1 MAVQTDVYLKGKF
14 DRGKY
19 PTSTDYAD
27 LIDSCINSNVPT
39 GAKII
44 VASVGKSGN
53 YSTDNNGVYYIDSFL
68 YNSSANYCVLT
79 SSQTTELHNGGEGT
93 CVIVLNAATSPI
105 VIRVEDHFKDYGDY
119 YNPSNPVIE
128 TREITIMPGGSVMLA
143 KVGMHYSGGYIP
155 VVSLVGTAI
164 QSAELSIS
172 GT

>member
-14 DRGKY
+14 NKGKY
-19 PTSTDYAD
+19 PTSTDYSD
-27 LIDSCINSNVPT
+27 LIDSCINTNVTP

-44 VASVGKSGN
+44 VAQVGKNNN
-53 YSTDNNGVYYIDSFL
+53 YSIDTNGVYYIDSFQ
-68 YNSSANYCVLT
+68 YNSAASYSVLT
-79 SSQTTELHNGGEGT
+79 SSQTTDLYNGGEGT
-93 CVIVLNAATSPI
+93 CVIVFNATSSPI
-105 VIRVEDHFKDYGDY
+105 VIRVENHFDYYYGD
-119 YNPSNPVIE
+119 NPMIDL
-128 TREITIMPGGSVMLA
+128 REITIEPGGSVMLA

>member
-39 GAKII
+39 GTKII
-44 VASVGKSGN
+44 VVPVGMNNS
-53 YSTDNNGVYYIDSFL
+53 YSTDDNGVYYIDSFL
-68 YNSSANYCVLT
+68 YNSSASYCVLT

-93 CVIVLNAATSPI
+93 CVIVFNTLEDPI
-105 VIRVEDHFKDYGDY
+105 VLRVENHFYYYYG
-119 YNPSNPVIE
+119 SNPMINL
-128 TREITIMPGGSVMLA
+128 REITIEPGGSVMFA
-143 KVGMHYSGGYIP
+143 KVGMHYEGGYTP

>member
-14 DRGKY
+14 DGGKY

-44 VASVGKSGN
+44 VAPVGMNNS
-53 YSTDNNGVYYIDSFL
+53 YSTDNNRVYFINTFL
-68 YNSSANYCVLT
+68 YNSNASYSVLT
-79 SSQTTELHNGGEGT
+79 SSQTAELQNGGEGT
-93 CVIVLNAATSPI
+93 CVIVFNTLEDPI
-105 VIRVEDHFKDYGDY
+105 VIRVENHFYY
-119 YNPSNPVIE
+119 YNNSGNPMIHL
-128 TREITIMPGGSVMLA
+128 REITIAPGGSVMLA
-143 KVGMHYSGGYIP
+143 KVGMHDEGEGDYTP

-172 GT
+172 

>member
-1 MAVQTDVYLKGKF
+1 MAVQTDVYLKGRF

-39 GAKII
+39 GTKII
-44 VASVGKSGN
+44 VVPVGMNNS
-53 YSTDNNGVYYIDSFL
+53 YSTDNNGVYYIDAFL

-79 SSQTTELHNGGEGT
+79 SAQTTELHNGGEGT
-93 CVIVLNAATSPI
+93 CVIVFNTLEDPI
-105 VIRVEDHFKDYGDY
+105 VLRVENHFY
-119 YNPSNPVIE
+119 YYSGSNPEVHL
-128 TREITIMPGGSVMLA
+128 REITVEPGGSVMFA
-143 KVGMHYSGGYIP
+143 KVGMHYEGGYSP